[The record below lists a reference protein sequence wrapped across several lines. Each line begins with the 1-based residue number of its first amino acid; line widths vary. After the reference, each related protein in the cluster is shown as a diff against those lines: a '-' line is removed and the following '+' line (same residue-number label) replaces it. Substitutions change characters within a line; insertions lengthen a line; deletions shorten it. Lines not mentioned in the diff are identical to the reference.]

1 MFEQKYEDR
10 LVNWSDLRQ
19 RLETS
24 VNPYQ
29 EVNDF
34 YNNAPYVSIHVDP
47 WNQASWPTPWEL
59 LFENQYCE
67 FSCVLGQCYSLQL
80 TDRFKDDDFEIH
92 IGIDNKK
99 SETYYLLI
107 INKTTIIGWS
117 DPSVDYDALP
127 KTYIPQ
133 RIYSMPPLQ

>member
-92 IGIDNKK
+92 IGIDNTK